1 MSARTTNFR
10 TTVQERR
17 WTFEA
22 FCIQWKRACEELA
35 ERDRDPRLA
44 TVPMSRRTFDRWM
57 KGDLTERGPRPDTA
71 RVLEYLFGMPV
82 GKIFAESDEGPA
94 DLPAGQ
100 LPAEEPDQAE
110 AVRRRLEGVLT
121 SGHISEAGL
130 ASWEETLAWH
140 GRATRFR
147 PELDLLRD
155 LRRDVDALSRALDQ
169 RQSLGAMRRLTRFSA
184 QMAGLMSLV
193 LVRQGDDHNAHA
205 WLRVAR
211 IAAEEA
217 GDSDVRAWILAEG
230 AYALFYCGDLTGAAR
245 AARRAQISGGQPT
258 VGAALAAPL
267 EARAHAVMGD
277 RSEAEAALG
286 RAEDALAQLH
296 GDDTAESAFGYNEAQ
311 LRFHQGNALTHL
323 GQTDRAREAQQRAL
337 QLYPADEHL
346 DRALIELDG
355 AMCLLLDG
363 EPAAA
368 AESTAE
374 ILRKLPEQH
383 RSGIILTR
391 ACQLEHLASAAH
403 SGPGPVQ
410 VLRDVLTP
418 LQRDTASEHEEKAP

>member
-1 MSARTTNFR
+1 MPARTTNFR
-10 TTVQERR
+10 ATVQQRR
-17 WTFEA
+17 WTYEA

-35 ERDRDPRLA
+35 ERDKDPRLA

-71 RVLEYLFGMPV
+71 RVLEYLFGMPM
-82 GKIFAESDEGPA
+82 GQIFAQSHEGPP
-94 DLPAGQ
+94 DHPAGQ
-100 LPAEEPDQAE
+100 LPVGEPERAE
-110 AVRRRLEGVLT
+110 AIRRRLEGTLT

-130 ASWEETLAWH
+130 TSWEETVAWH

-147 PELDLLRD
+147 PEGDLLRD
-155 LRRDVDALSRALDQ
+155 LRHDVDALSRALDQ
-169 RQSLGAMRRLTRFSA
+169 RQSLGAMHRLTRFSA

-193 LVRQGDDHNAHA
+193 LVRQGDDHNANA

-211 IAAEEA
+211 IAADEA
-217 GDSDVRAWILAEG
+217 GDNDVRAWIFAEY
-230 AYALFYCGDLTGAAR
+230 AYALFYSGDLTGAAR
-245 AARRAQISGGQPT
+245 AARRAQVISAQTT

-277 RSEAEAALG
+277 RQEAEAALG
-286 RAEDALAQLH
+286 RAEDALAHLH
-296 GDDTAESAFGYNEAQ
+296 GDDIAESAFGYSEAQ
-311 LRFHQGNALTHL
+311 LRFHEGNALTHL

-337 QLYPADEHL
+337 HLYPADEHL
-346 DRALIELDG
+346 DRALIELDT

-368 AESTAE
+368 ADRTAE
-374 ILRKLPEQH
+374 TLQKLPEQH

-391 ACQLEHLASAAH
+391 ACQLEGQLATI
-403 SGPGPVQ
+403 PGLPQ
-410 VLRDVLTP
+410 PARELRDVLAP
-418 LQRDTASEHEEKAP
+418 LQPNTAPTPERKAP

>member
-1 MSARTTNFR
+1 MPARTTNFR

-71 RVLEYLFGMPV
+71 RVLEYLFGMAV
-82 GKIFAESDEGPA
+82 GQVFAESDEGLA
-94 DLPAGQ
+94 GLPAGQ
-100 LPAEEPDQAE
+100 LPVEEPDQAE

-147 PELDLLRD
+147 PESDLLRD

-193 LVRQGDDHNAHA
+193 LVRQGDDHHANA
-205 WLRVAR
+205 WLRVAK
-211 IAAEEA
+211 IAAEEV
-217 GDSDVRAWILAEG
+217 GDSDVRAWILAED

-245 AARRAQISGGQPT
+245 SARRAQVSSVQPT

-277 RSEAEAALG
+277 RREAEAALG
-286 RAEDALAQLH
+286 RAEDTLAHLH

-346 DRALIELDG
+346 DRALIELDA
-355 AMCLLLDG
+355 AMCLFLDG
-363 EPAAA
+363 EPAGAA
-368 AESTAE
+368 DSTAE
-374 ILRKLPEQH
+374 ILRKLPAQH

-391 ACQLEHLASAAH
+391 ACQLEGLLSTIP
-403 SGPGPVQ
+403 SGPRSVR
-410 VLRDVLTP
+410 VLRDVLAP
-418 LQRDTASEHEEKAP
+418 LEQGIASEHEGKAP

>member
-1 MSARTTNFR
+1 MPARTTNFR
-10 TTVQERR
+10 TIVQERR
-17 WTFEA
+17 WTYEA

-71 RVLEYLFGMPV
+71 RVLEYLFGMAV
-82 GKIFAESDEGPA
+82 GQVFAQSDEGPTE
-94 DLPAGQ
+94 G
-100 LPAEEPDQAE
+100 PDQAE
-110 AVRRRLEGVLT
+110 AVRRRLEGTLT
-121 SGHISEAGL
+121 SGHMNEAGL
-130 ASWEETLAWH
+130 ASWEETVAWH

-147 PELDLLRD
+147 PEGDLLKD

-193 LVRQGDDHNAHA
+193 LVRQGDDHNANA

-217 GDSDVRAWILAEG
+217 ADSDVRAWILAED
-230 AYALFYCGDLTGAAR
+230 AYALFYSGDLTGAAR
-245 AARRAQISGGQPT
+245 AARRAQVVSVQPT

-277 RSEAEAALG
+277 RREAEAALG
-286 RAEDALAQLH
+286 RAEEALAHLH
-296 GDDTAESAFGYNEAQ
+296 GDQTAESAFGYNEAQ

-346 DRALIELDG
+346 DRALIELDA

-363 EPAAA
+363 EAAA
-368 AESTAE
+368 AVDSTAAT
-374 ILRKLPEQH
+374 LRKLPAQH

-391 ACQLEHLASAAH
+391 ACQLEGLLSTLPN
-403 SGPGPVQ
+403 GPRPVRM
-410 VLRDVLTP
+410 LRDVLAP
-418 LQRDTASEHEEKAP
+418 LQQRTAADHEGKAP